1 MRRKKTE
8 IDRIDDLFSRLR
20 NFNIFFNNSQACI
33 QQYFNKAS
41 FVYFILFLEFSGNK
55 KINFLF
61 KKNN

>member
-41 FVYFILFLEFSGNK
+41 FVYFILFLDFSGNK
-55 KINFLF
+55 K
-61 KKNN
+61 